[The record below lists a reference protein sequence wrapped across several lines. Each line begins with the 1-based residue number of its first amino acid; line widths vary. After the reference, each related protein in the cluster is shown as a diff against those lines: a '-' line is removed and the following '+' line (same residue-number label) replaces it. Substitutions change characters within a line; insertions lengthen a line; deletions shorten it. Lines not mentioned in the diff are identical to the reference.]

1 VETKL
6 ETTWQG
12 DGASLYLPKLVRI
25 LDMQTEVP
33 AEAVTG
39 PIVNFTIER
48 NGIDFRPGQFFEIS
62 VFGAGEV
69 PISISSPPSLKD
81 RIILSVRAAGY
92 VTSLLHQLKPGD
104 YIGLRGPLGN
114 GFPMEEFYGFDVL
127 FVAGGIGLAP
137 LRGLLWEMLFQRGEV
152 WANSAPLRRTNSEGL
167 DVSVAT
173 ARVGEKGRRNSLE
186 R

>member
-6 ETTWQG
+6 ETTWQR

-81 RIILSVRAAGY
+81 RIILR
-92 VTSLLHQLKPGD
+92 
-104 YIGLRGPLGN
+104 
-114 GFPMEEFYGFDVL
+114 
-127 FVAGGIGLAP
+127 
-137 LRGLLWEMLFQRGEV
+137 
-152 WANSAPLRRTNSEGL
+152 
-167 DVSVAT
+167 
-173 ARVGEKGRRNSLE
+173 
-186 R
+186 

>member
-1 VETKL
+1 MEEKVRTEQRTN
-6 ETTWQG
+6 
-12 DGASLYLPKLVRI
+12 GASLYLPKLVRI
-25 LDMQTEVP
+25 LEMKTEVP

-48 NGIDFRPGQFFEIS
+48 NGVDFRPGQFFEIS

-81 RIILSVRAAGY
+81 KIILSVRAAGY

-104 YIGLRGPLGN
+104 VIGLRGPLGN
-114 GFPMEEFYGFDVL
+114 GFPMEEFYGLDVL

-137 LRGLLWEMLFQRGEV
+137 LRGLLWEMLFHRENFG
-152 WANSAPLRRTNSEGL
+152 
-167 DVSVAT
+167 
-173 ARVGEKGRRNSLE
+173 
-186 R
+186 

>member
-1 VETKL
+1 
-6 ETTWQG
+6 
-12 DGASLYLPKLVRI
+12 
-25 LDMQTEVP
+25 MQTEVP

-69 PISISSPPSLKD
+69 PISISSPL
-81 RIILSVRAAGY
+81 LSVRAAGY

-114 GFPMEEFYGFDVL
+114 GFPMEEFYGFDV
-127 FVAGGIGLAP
+127 
-137 LRGLLWEMLFQRGEV
+137 
-152 WANSAPLRRTNSEGL
+152 
-167 DVSVAT
+167 
-173 ARVGEKGRRNSLE
+173 
-186 R
+186 